1 MCVLFII
8 SIPLLWQCYTSE
20 SNACIRIDTTYY
32 TQKAQYTQSFVTSH
46 VTRPFVS
53 NLQNVWMTRDKFV
66 YTPIRIMHNYYR
78 TTALPILNS
87 TKESLHLHLIYWKK
101 ELDNY
106 INQSTESDDTGSEH
120 NLRDS
125 VVEEKLK
132 KTARRILEFI
142 DLKQK
147 TGMQQDQAKEKAR
160 EIIKSIKQETNFQ
173 EKEELEEKKY
183 AEDVDII
190 SFEIRAIAQVAR
202 AERSQLQQQLEL
214 LQTRLVNGKDT
225 DLVISALKLEID
237 QLRANAENKVRKR
250 TDRAVSQINKII
262 SPTSPIGIEMA
273 QQIQKAR
280 RDALKDLRIVYRD
293 IYQINQLIEDMG
305 K

>member
-1 MCVLFII
+1 MAMLYIRKQCMYTNRYDILYTKG
-8 SIPLLWQCYTSE
+8 SIYPKLCNVSCYTTICFE
-20 SNACIRIDTTYY
+20 SPERLDDSRQICLYAYSHHAQLLQKYSITYIKLHKRI
-32 TQKAQYTQSFVTSH
+32 FTS
-46 VTRPFVS
+46 
-53 NLQNVWMTRDKFV
+53 
-66 YTPIRIMHNYYR
+66 
-78 TTALPILNS
+78 
-87 TKESLHLHLIYWKK
+87 SLDLLEKR
-101 ELDNY
+101 
-106 INQSTESDDTGSEH
+106 G
-120 NLRDS
+120 DS

-160 EIIKSIKQETNFQ
+160 EIIKSIKQETIFQ
-173 EKEELEEKKY
+173 EKEELEEKK
-183 AEDVDII
+183 DVDII
-190 SFEIRAIAQVAR
+190 SFETRAIAQVAR
-202 AERSQLQQQLEL
+202 TERSQLQQQLKL

-250 TDRAVSQINKII
+250 TDQAVSQINEII
-262 SPTSPIGIEMA
+262 SPTSPIGIEMI

-293 IYQINQLIEDMG
+293 IYQINQLIEDMR